1 MKFTVF
7 DTPKAAESY
16 AADLIA
22 AQVRLSPKSVIG
34 WATGGTMLG
43 LYDAL
48 RQIDVSF
55 KQTRGFNLD
64 EYVGL
69 GPDHPQSYHH
79 YMRHHFFDHIDIAAD
94 HIHVPSG
101 LGDPQDA
108 AAHYERLLAQYGPI
122 DLQLL
127 GIGQNGH
134 IGFNE
139 PGARFDGGTQVTALS
154 DTTIAANSRFFDDKA
169 QVPKDAVTMGIGA
182 ILEARKIVL
191 LACGSVKA
199 DAVKAMAEG
208 PVDPKC
214 PASSLQNHP
223 NVAVVLDQAA
233 AAHLSI

>member
-7 DTPKAAESY
+7 DTPKSAETFAAG
-16 AADLIA
+16 LIA
-22 AQVRLSPKSVIG
+22 EQVHRQPDSVFG

-48 RQIDVSF
+48 RQMDVSF

-79 YMRHHFFDHIDIAAD
+79 YMRQHFFDHIDIAAD
-94 HIHVPSG
+94 HIHLPSG
-101 LGDPQDA
+101 LGNPQEA
-108 AAHYERLLAQYGPI
+108 AAQYERLLVQYGPI

-139 PGARFDGGTQVTALS
+139 PGAAFDGGTQVTALS
-154 DTTIAANSRFFDDKA
+154 DTTIAANSRFFDDKT
-169 QVPKDAVTMGIGA
+169 QVPKEAVTMGIGA
-182 ILEARKIVL
+182 ILKARKIVL

-199 DAVKAMAEG
+199 KAVQDMAEG
-208 PVDPKC
+208 PIDPCC
-214 PASSLQNHP
+214 PASALRGHP
-223 NVAVVLDQAA
+223 NVSVVLDQAA
-233 AAHLSI
+233 AAHLSL

>member
-1 MKFTVF
+1 MNFTVF
-7 DTPKAAESY
+7 DTPNAAEIY
-16 AADLIA
+16 AAELIA
-22 AQVRLSPKSVIG
+22 AQVQLQPESVIG

-48 RQIDVSF
+48 RRMDVSF

-79 YMRHHFFDHIDIAAD
+79 YMRNHFFDHIDIAAD
-94 HIHVPSG
+94 HIHLPSG
-101 LGDPQDA
+101 LGNPQESA
-108 AAHYERLLAQYGPI
+108 AQYERLLAQYGPI

-139 PGARFDGGTQVTALS
+139 PGAAFDGGTQVTALS
-154 DTTIAANSRFFDDKA
+154 DTTIAANSRFFDDKT

-182 ILEARKIVL
+182 ILKARKIVL

-208 PVDPKC
+208 PIGRFC
-214 PASSLQNHP
+214 PASSLRGHP

-233 AAHLSI
+233 AAHLSL

>member
-1 MKFTVF
+1 MKFTAF
-7 DTPKAAESY
+7 DTPKAAEIY

-22 AQVRLSPKSVIG
+22 AQVRLQPESVIG

-48 RQIDVSF
+48 RQMDVSF

-79 YMRHHFFDHIDIAAD
+79 YMRQHFYDHIDIEDDRA
-94 HIHVPSG
+94 HVPSG
-101 LGDPQDA
+101 LGDPMDA
-108 AAHYERLLAQYGPI
+108 AKQYEQLLAQYGPI

-139 PGARFDGGTQVTALS
+139 PGAAFDGGTQVTELS
-154 DTTIAANSRFFDDKA
+154 DTTIAANSRFFDDKS

-182 ILEARKIVL
+182 ILKARKIVL
-191 LACGSVKA
+191 LACGSAKA
-199 DAVKAMAEG
+199 DAVKAMIEG
-208 PVDPKC
+208 PIDPCC
-214 PASSLQNHP
+214 PASALRLHA
-223 NVAVVLDQAA
+223 NVDVILDQEAA
-233 AAHLSI
+233 ANLS